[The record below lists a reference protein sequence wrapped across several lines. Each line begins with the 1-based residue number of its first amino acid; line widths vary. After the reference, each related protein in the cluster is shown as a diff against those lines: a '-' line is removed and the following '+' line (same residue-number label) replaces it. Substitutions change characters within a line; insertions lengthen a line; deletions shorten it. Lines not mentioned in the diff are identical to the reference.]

1 MRKRYSAY
9 KSLRFILTSV
19 IFAIMLSAG
28 TIATISVVILREIGM
43 IRPLQPIK
51 LVITAFVFSLIL
63 GTFISLVVSYF
74 YVKPTKALIAATKE
88 ISKGNF
94 DVKVEVNEESGTEF
108 SELQRSF
115 NKMAEELSSIEM
127 FKNGFINDF
136 SHEFKT
142 PIVSIKGFANQ
153 LKNEKLTPEQRAE
166 YIDIIIAESDRLA
179 KMSTNVL
186 LLSKLENQQ
195 IISNRTNFL
204 LDEQLRQSILLL
216 EKQWESK
223 NIDLDIDF
231 EPISVN
237 ANAEM
242 TSHIWINLIS
252 NAIKFS
258 SENGIVSLSCKN
270 IDGKASVCIRDH
282 GCGMTQDEITHIFDK
297 FYQADSSRKAE
308 GNGLGLSIVGR
319 IVSLYDGR
327 IDVKS
332 TPGKGSEFTVTL
344 DILNSDGGSSALN
357 NKML

>member
-28 TIATISVVILREIGM
+28 ALSTISVAILKDLGM
-43 IRPLQPIK
+43 IRQFQPIK
-51 LVITAFVFSLIL
+51 LVIMAFIFSLFL
-63 GTFISLVVSYF
+63 GTLISLFASYF
-74 YVKPTKALIAATKE
+74 YVKPTKELIAATKE

-94 DVKVEVNEESGTEF
+94 DIRVDVDDESGTEF

-115 NKMAEELSSIEM
+115 NKMAEELGGIEM

-153 LKNEKLTPEQRAE
+153 LKDESLTAEQRAE
-166 YIDIIIAESDRLA
+166 YIDIIVTESDRLA
-179 KMSTNVL
+179 KMATNVL

-195 IISNRTNFL
+195 IVSNRTDFM
-204 LDEQLRQSILLL
+204 LDEQLRQSVLLL
-216 EKQWESK
+216 EKQWELK

-231 EPISVN
+231 ESFPVN

-258 SENGIVSLSCKN
+258 PENGTVSLSCKN
-270 IDGKASVCIRDH
+270 IDGKAVVCIRDT
-282 GCGMTQDEITHIFDK
+282 GCGMTQEEITHIFDK
-297 FYQADSSRKAE
+297 FYQADTSRRAE

-344 DILNSDGGSSALN
+344 DILNGN
-357 NKML
+357 V

>member
-1 MRKRYSAY
+1 MKKRYSAY
-9 KSLRFILTSV
+9 KSLRFMLTSV

-28 TIATISVVILREIGM
+28 TIATLSVVILKEIGM

-63 GTFISLVVSYF
+63 GTFISMVVSYF
-74 YVKPTKALIAATKE
+74 YVKPTKELIAATKE

-94 DVKVEVNEESGTEF
+94 DIKVEVNEESGTEF

-115 NKMAEELSSIEM
+115 NKMAEELSGIEM

-153 LKNEKLTPEQRAE
+153 LKDDKLTPEQRTE

-179 KMSTNVL
+179 KMSANVL

-195 IISNRTNFL
+195 IISNRTDFL
-204 LDEQLRQSILLL
+204 LDEQLRQSVLLL

-231 EPISVN
+231 DPISVN

-258 SENGIVSLSCKN
+258 PENGTVSLSCKN
-270 IDGKASVCIRDH
+270 IDGKAVVCIRDH

-344 DILNSDGGSSALN
+344 DIILTNAD
-357 NKML
+357 

>member
-1 MRKRYSAY
+1 MRKRYSTY

-166 YIDIIIAESDRLA
+166 YIDIIITESDRLA

-231 EPISVN
+231 ETISVN

-258 SENGIVSLSCKN
+258 PENGIVYLSCRN

-332 TPGKGSEFTVTL
+332 SPGKGSEFTVTL
-344 DILNSDGGSSALN
+344 DIINSNGGSSALN

>member
-1 MRKRYSAY
+1 MKKRYSAY
-9 KSLRFILTSV
+9 KSLRFILVSV

-28 TIATISVVILREIGM
+28 AFSTISVAILKDLGI
-43 IRPLQPIK
+43 IKHFQPLK
-51 LVITAFVFSLIL
+51 LVVTSFVFSLVL
-63 GTFISLVVSYF
+63 GTFISMFASYF
-74 YVKPTKALIAATKE
+74 YTKPTKELIKATKE

-94 DVKVEVNEESGTEF
+94 DVRVNVNESSGTEF

-115 NKMAEELSSIEM
+115 NKMAEELGGIEM

-142 PIVSIKGFANQ
+142 PIVSIRGFANQ
-153 LKNEKLTPEQRAE
+153 LKDENLTAEQRAE
-166 YIDIIIAESDRLA
+166 YIDIIVAESDRLA

-195 IISNRTNFL
+195 IIGNRTDYM
-204 LDEQLRQSILLL
+204 LDEQLRQSVLLL
-216 EKQWESK
+216 EKQWEQKS
-223 NIDLDIDF
+223 IELDIDF
-231 EPISVN
+231 ESVPVN
-237 ANAEM
+237 ANAEI

-252 NAIKFS
+252 NALKFS
-258 SENGIVSLSCKN
+258 PEGSTVYLSCKKL
-270 IDGKASVCIRDH
+270 DGKAAVCIRDM

-297 FYQADSSRKAE
+297 FYQADTSRKAE

-332 TPGKGSEFTVTL
+332 TPGKGSEFTVML
-344 DILNSDGGSSALN
+344 DILNDN
-357 NKML
+357 D